1 MSSAACGSS
10 DKVEKKGKKKAS
22 STGSREQSDKEPR
35 GRGSVDSLT
44 TLGNIMLN
52 GFKNL
57 ESSLSKMGETI
68 AENITKNIAEKIV
81 VDDEELEYELEPSD
95 GSEMTD
101 MGALSSEDL
110 LKKLEHSFSEG
121 DPVPED
127 VSPSLAKLINLM
139 MSKKGKQE
147 AEKERSKDY
156 LRPGNL
162 PFLSAPK
169 VNRQIWMSL
178 GTSKKSMDKK
188 LQDVQKQFLQSAVPI
203 VSVIEEMNRARSEGT
218 EVDLTRM
225 IATLS
230 DSVAFLGSAN
240 FNMVQTRRDLIKDE
254 LGPNLKGVCSMEIPF
269 SGEHLF
275 GDDLNAQVK
284 ELTDARKL
292 SEEFRSPLPFYRK
305 GRAFQS
311 TSYAITKRGSGSF
324 RGQYRRSGRRVF
336 PCRGCVFG
344 GRFQSLRLRGA
355 KQQ

>member
-1 MSSAACGSS
+1 
-10 DKVEKKGKKKAS
+10 
-22 STGSREQSDKEPR
+22 
-35 GRGSVDSLT
+35 
-44 TLGNIMLN
+44 
-52 GFKNL
+52 
-57 ESSLSKMGETI
+57 
-68 AENITKNIAEKIV
+68 
-81 VDDEELEYELEPSD
+81 
-95 GSEMTD
+95 
-101 MGALSSEDL
+101 
-110 LKKLEHSFSEG
+110 
-121 DPVPED
+121 
-127 VSPSLAKLINLM
+127 M

-147 AEKERSKDY
+147 AEKERSEDY

-178 GTSKKSMDKK
+178 GTSKKSTDKK

-218 EVDLTRM
+218 QIDLTRM

-240 FNMVQTRRDLIKDE
+240 VNMVQTRRDLIKDE

-284 ELTDARKL
+284 ELTNARKL
-292 SEEFRSPLPFYRK
+292 SEEFRSPLPFYRR

-324 RGQYRRSGRRVF
+324 PRPISSIWSEGFSLSRSRFWRPLPVAERKRCKTAVKLLCGLHSNTVSEFRAGGIKNCIDYWKELTDDHVIHSMVEGVTIQFTELHIQSVIPKEIACSPDESSKITMEIDKYLRDGIIEKSKHSQGEYISHIF
-336 PCRGCVFG
+336 PRPKPNGEIRNHFKFVSFKSICRICT
-344 GRFQSLRLRGA
+344 L
-355 KQQ
+355 

>member
-1 MSSAACGSS
+1 M
-10 DKVEKKGKKKAS
+10 KLRKRERKRLAS
-22 STGSREQSDKEPR
+22 STGSREQSHKEPR
-35 GRGSVDSLT
+35 GRGSDDSIT

-81 VDDEELEYELEPSD
+81 VDDEELDYELEPSD

-110 LKKLEHSFSEG
+110 LKKLEHSFIEG
-121 DPVPED
+121 DPDSED
-127 VSPSLAKLINLM
+127 VSPSLAKLINL

-178 GTSKKSMDKK
+178 GTSKKSTDKK

-203 VSVIEEMNRARSEGT
+203 VSVIEELNRVRSEG
-218 EVDLTRM
+218 
-225 IATLS
+225 
-230 DSVAFLGSAN
+230 
-240 FNMVQTRRDLIKDE
+240 
-254 LGPNLKGVCSMEIPF
+254 
-269 SGEHLF
+269 
-275 GDDLNAQVK
+275 
-284 ELTDARKL
+284 
-292 SEEFRSPLPFYRK
+292 
-305 GRAFQS
+305 
-311 TSYAITKRGSGSF
+311 SY
-324 RGQYRRSGRRVF
+324 
-336 PCRGCVFG
+336 
-344 GRFQSLRLRGA
+344 
-355 KQQ
+355 